1 MPGNSNS
8 IWQGLRCPLILPQEK
23 SESAR
28 VYFLWETV
36 SILKLGGCRLGVKGE
51 IQASSLGSLPALG
64 ASHPDMEPRGDE
76 NTHRVCLGSI
86 EASGTNGVGTPAFT

>member
-8 IWQGLRCPLILPQEK
+8 IWQGLRCPLILSQEK

-51 IQASSLGSLPALG
+51 IQALSLGSCCFTSTGSQSSGHG
-64 ASHPDMEPRGDE
+64 AKG
-76 NTHRVCLGSI
+76 
-86 EASGTNGVGTPAFT
+86 